1 MKSRIFYHSLLAL
14 SFLFCNKTGGGV
26 VLAQNDSV
34 PEAEIRAA
42 LRRAGLDGGGKKEQ
56 YNYSFFWRNGAIVN
70 RSDEAILL
78 NGVYIKSLIGVD
90 YSRIHAELKKFHAE
104 RCVAPR
110 DSFFMFEG
118 RAYAGYRN
126 YRTDDDRPALLSI
139 MDIHKKYAPGV
150 SLWKCL
156 FQINDLLLTDDLTHY
171 RLDEDFLDTV
181 AVHLPGR
188 IETLDGKGV
197 LDVCLIRMYTKEPH
211 MSSKRNAGR
220 TFVCESG
227 DCLVLNPYQGLPPQT
242 LFFVNRQN
250 VGHFAGIDVD
260 SLLRMPAG
268 DYRISAGTLREAG
281 KPLRI
286 VHLESGKYDPDWVS
300 LEEIAA
306 RFVPDDAR
314 NHCLFLLNG
323 IPLYRDLGDVRI
335 DWNYIHTVYC
345 HKPGEIER
353 LNGGTQAYLHVVE
366 IGCKDRFS
374 RDTAKLYLG
383 LGEGDIVV
391 PIE

>member
-1 MKSRIFYHSLLAL
+1 MKKI
-14 SFLFCNKTGGGV
+14 
-26 VLAQNDSV
+26 
-34 PEAEIRAA
+34 
-42 LRRAGLDGGGKKEQ
+42 
-56 YNYSFFWRNGAIVN
+56 
-70 RSDEAILL
+70 
-78 NGVYIKSLIGVD
+78 
-90 YSRIHAELKKFHAE
+90 
-104 RCVAPR
+104 
-110 DSFFMFEG
+110 
-118 RAYAGYRN
+118 
-126 YRTDDDRPALLSI
+126 
-139 MDIHKKYAPGV
+139 
-150 SLWKCL
+150 
-156 FQINDLLLTDDLTHY
+156 
-171 RLDEDFLDTV
+171 
-181 AVHLPGR
+181 
-188 IETLDGKGV
+188 
-197 LDVCLIRMYTKEPH
+197 LIRDCPRRRSF
-211 MSSKRNAGR
+211 SSTGKMWG
-220 TFVCESG
+220 T
-227 DCLVLNPYQGLPPQT
+227 LP
-242 LFFVNRQN
+242 
-250 VGHFAGIDVD
+250 IDVD

-335 DWNYIHTVYC
+335 DRNYIHTVYC